1 MTARIHSAVLHRLVV
16 PAWLLVVVLAVAI
29 AATLVA
35 VLDTPAQPAPLPA
48 QAPASCLDSTVVGRC

>member
-16 PAWLLVVVLAVAI
+16 PAWLLVVVI

-48 QAPASCLDSTVVGRC
+48 LAPASCLDSTVVGHC

>member
-1 MTARIHSAVLHRLVV
+1 MTARIHSVVLRRFAV
-16 PAWLLVVVLAVAI
+16 PAWLLAVVLAMAI

-48 QAPASCLDSTVVGRC
+48 QAPAPCLDSTVVGHC